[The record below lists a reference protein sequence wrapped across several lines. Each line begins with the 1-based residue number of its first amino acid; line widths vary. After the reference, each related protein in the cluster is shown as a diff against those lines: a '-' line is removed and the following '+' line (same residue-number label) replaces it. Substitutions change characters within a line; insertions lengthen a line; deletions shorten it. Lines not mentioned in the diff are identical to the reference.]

1 MNIQLG
7 LNIFFNAHFMQCCG
21 SGSGILAQFGS
32 WSERWEVEISA
43 VWWSHSI
50 LTYNILCCIPQFLV
64 ESHNQAVNV
73 YKEESRGLVQPTLV
87 SCSEILDSTMLVV
100 VNDAGIRGPH
110 VVIINILWCS
120 RNSWLRVY
128 LALQNP
134 LVVGHPTPWT
144 DVDPNTLHVRSWIS
158 LHFNF

>member
-1 MNIQLG
+1 MLYPPVPI
-7 LNIFFNAHFMQCCG
+7 IYC
-21 SGSGILAQFGS
+21 
-32 WSERWEVEISA
+32 V
-43 VWWSHSI
+43 VP
-50 LTYNILCCIPQFLV
+50 IPQYLV

-120 RNSWLRVY
+120 RNS
-128 LALQNP
+128 
-134 LVVGHPTPWT
+134 
-144 DVDPNTLHVRSWIS
+144 
-158 LHFNF
+158 